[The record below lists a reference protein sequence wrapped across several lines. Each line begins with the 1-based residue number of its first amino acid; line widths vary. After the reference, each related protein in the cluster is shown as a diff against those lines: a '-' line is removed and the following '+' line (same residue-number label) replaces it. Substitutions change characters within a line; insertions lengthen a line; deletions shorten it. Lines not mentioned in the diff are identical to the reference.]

1 MASLDSQVVGEC
13 KSWNTGNQ
21 SPSSARSR
29 PETRNTV
36 FFNINGLVD
45 SGCAHTKQK
54 DKEELNCLQSVKHP
68 CRSTKTTQPS

>member
-1 MASLDSQVVGEC
+1 MEHR
-13 KSWNTGNQ
+13 KSIAFVCAEQ
-21 SPSSARSR
+21 
-29 PETRNTV
+29 TRNKKYC